1 MKSADFSYIFDKPIK
16 SSDAAYTIL
25 ARTGQAGHSRLGV
38 IVSKKN
44 ISSAA
49 KRNRVKRIVRE
60 SFRQHK
66 QNINSLDI
74 VVICKKHCE
83 QMINQKLFERLHK
96 HWKFLNENSQ

>member
-16 SSDAAYTIL
+16 SADAAYTIL
-25 ARTGQAGHSRLGV
+25 ARAGQTSNPRLGV
-38 IVSKKN
+38 IISKKN

-49 KRNRVKRIVRE
+49 RRNRVKRIVRE

-66 QNINSLDI
+66 HIINTLDI

-83 QMINQKLFERLHK
+83 QMINEKLFERLRK
-96 HWKFLNENSQ
+96 HWKFLNEHSQ

>member
-16 SSDAAYTIL
+16 SADAACTVL
-25 ARTGQAGHSRLGV
+25 ARAGQTGNARLGV

-44 ISSAA
+44 INSAA

-66 QNINSLDI
+66 QFIHSLDV
-74 VVICKKHCE
+74 VVICKKQSE
-83 QMINQKLFERLHK
+83 RMINDKLFERLHK
-96 HWKFLNENSQ
+96 HWKFLNEHSQ